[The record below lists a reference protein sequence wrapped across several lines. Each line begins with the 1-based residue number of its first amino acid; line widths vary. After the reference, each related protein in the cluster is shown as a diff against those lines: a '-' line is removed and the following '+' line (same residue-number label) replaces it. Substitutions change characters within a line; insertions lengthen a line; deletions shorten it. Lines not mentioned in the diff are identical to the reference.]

1 MVERDAITELVTR
14 EAVARD
20 EFLPFG
26 PDVAGFVEDISGA
39 AKAGVA
45 IRADDRGGLFIA
57 AAEPKK
63 VLAVPSLAVTF
74 CSVKVPAGVCGWTWA
89 DAREAR
95 PRPTANKAAAKPVK
109 MEVRV
114 MVRGICGVVCLI
126 MFPPL
131 MNWLSAKIERR
142 SIRSAIL

>member
-20 EFLPFG
+20 EFLTFG
-26 PDVAGFVEDISGA
+26 PDVPGFVKDISGA
-39 AKAGVA
+39 AKLASPSAPMTAVVC
-45 IRADDRGGLFIA
+45 LIA

-63 VLAVPSLAVTF
+63 VLAAPSLAVTF

-89 DAREAR
+89 DAPETR
-95 PRPTANKAAAKPVK
+95 PRPTANKAAKPVK

-131 MNWLSAKIERR
+131 MNWLSTKTERR
-142 SIRSAIL
+142 SIRPAIL